1 MAQAGS
7 NYKKTEGPKFRWTV
21 PLRKTRTQ
29 INEAHTMLTI
39 VLHGVLIRSETM
51 YTLNLLNLILFC
63 NITPVK
69 PVWVTGRAA
78 GPCTQ
83 QILRQ

>member
-1 MAQAGS
+1 
-7 NYKKTEGPKFRWTV
+7 
-21 PLRKTRTQ
+21 
-29 INEAHTMLTI
+29 MLTI

-78 GPCTQ
+78 GPCKQ